1 MRRREFIA
9 GLGSAAAAWPMA
21 ARAQQ
26 QGIRV
31 IGFLHPAS
39 PGTTFAPYLAAFR
52 QGLSEQ
58 GFVEGRNLAIEFR
71 WAGDDFA
78 RLPALAADLVRR
90 GVAVI
95 VAGANA
101 AYPAKAATASIPIV
115 FSIGSDPVKFG
126 LVASLNRPG
135 GNATG
140 TIQFSNEL
148 SAKRLQIL
156 REMVPKARLI
166 GAFYVPGTAV
176 SELRLASVM
185 DAARRIGQEV
195 RPLSV
200 ASLVDIDAAFATM
213 DENQVGAL
221 LVPNSSLFTNNREH
235 LISLAARYAIPATY
249 EYREFVTAGGLF
261 SYGSSLRD
269 SYRLVGTYVGRILKG
284 ENPADL
290 PVVQPT
296 RFEFVI
302 NLNTANALG
311 LTIPETLLATAD
323 EVIQ

>member
-9 GLGSAAAAWPMA
+9 GLGSAATWPLA

-39 PGTTFAPYLAAFR
+39 PGTTFVPYLAAFR

-71 WAGDDFA
+71 WAEDDFA
-78 RLPALAADLVRR
+78 RLPTLAADLVRR

-140 TIQFSNEL
+140 TVQFSNEL

-176 SELRLASVM
+176 SELRLGSVM

-302 NLNTANALG
+302 NLNTAKALG
-311 LTIPETLLATAD
+311 LTIPETLLAIAD